1 MITNSFFDAYD
12 IVNTSDDVI
21 TLEIK
26 IGNNQPS
33 SSILYVEGQNSRSFN
48 NEFRVPLG
56 AAKDLHG
63 KAFTLVTT
71 IFDLNQDNDNI
82 QMSLHLSGGKADM
95 NEPIFNTK
103 VDKPKDMAVAM
114 IQILFV

>member
-12 IVNTSDDVI
+12 IVNTSDDAI
-21 TLEIK
+21 TLEVK

-48 NEFRVPLG
+48 NEFRENLG
-56 AAKDLHG
+56 ASKDLHG
-63 KAFTLVTT
+63 KALTLVTT
-71 IFDLNQDNDNI
+71 IFDLNQNNDNI
-82 QMSLHLSGGKADM
+82 QMSFHLSGGKADL
-95 NEPIFNTK
+95 NETIFNTN
-103 VDKPKDMAVAM
+103 VDKPKDLAVAM